1 MESGPAI
8 ARDAMKRSGK
18 AAEVLSMRQASRG
31 AAAMDVDRISG
42 MGGVGQEQSPS
53 WTREKMRRRKFV
65 EEVPA
70 EVEGESDEEKPAAE
84 DDDHE
89 GLLDVIA

>member
-1 MESGPAI
+1 
-8 ARDAMKRSGK
+8 
-18 AAEVLSMRQASRG
+18 
-31 AAAMDVDRISG
+31 

-84 DDDHE
+84 DDDHD